1 MQIAADI
8 LGRPVAITTVTEG
21 AALGAA
27 LMGAKASGALASMAD
42 VEATVQN
49 AARVERVIEPRPDHT
64 ERYDE
69 RFAIYRDL
77 YPQTRELS
85 HRLFELGR

>member
-8 LGRPVAITTVTEG
+8 LGAPVAITTVTEG

-27 LMGAKASGALASMAD
+27 LLGANASGQLDSTAEMDAI
-42 VEATVQN
+42 VQD
-49 AARVERVIEPRPDHT
+49 AAQIERVIEPRPEHVPA
-64 ERYDE
+64 YDA

-85 HRLFELGR
+85 HRLVELGE